1 MVFSLNGL
9 TTGRCIGSHGK
20 WYTRYIQVQ
29 TIHLRILITSSG
41 SAYFMSNK
49 NILVLYL
56 DNYKEVIGQSG
67 SYSPVYDQTQLKG
80 GGQTFFGA
88 FINSELGPGGPI
100 YGPNFWRSFWTSAP
114 NQLRATPRP
123 NMEPKIAISP
133 RWS

>member
-9 TTGRCIGSHGK
+9 TTGQCIGSHGK

-41 SAYFMSNK
+41 SAYFMLNK

-67 SYSPVYDQTQLKG
+67 SYSPVHDQAQLNLMKLS
-80 GGQTFFGA
+80 TFLWLLKA
-88 FINSELGPGGPI
+88 ELGENLLWVKEFERKTHNII
-100 YGPNFWRSFWTSAP
+100 YS
-114 NQLRATPRP
+114 
-123 NMEPKIAISP
+123 
-133 RWS
+133 